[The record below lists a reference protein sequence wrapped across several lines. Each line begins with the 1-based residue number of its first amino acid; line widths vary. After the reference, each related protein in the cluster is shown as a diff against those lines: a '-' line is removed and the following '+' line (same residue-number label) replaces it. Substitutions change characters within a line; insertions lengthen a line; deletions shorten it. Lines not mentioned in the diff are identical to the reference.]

1 MSTEVQGSTEVQEML
16 APVQEQAQQ
25 APPPVSPEVIEVA
38 IGLAR
43 VFGELDE
50 EAAYKYVAADFVDHE
65 ASPGVAGG
73 PAGYLSTARYM
84 RSAFSEARWQAD
96 DFIAVGDKF
105 AVRVTFSGRHTGD
118 FLGVPPTGNE
128 VNVQHLHFYRIAN
141 GQAAEHWGAR
151 DELTLL
157 RQIGV
162 FTPVH
167 ATPADAGW
175 AVHTAAV

>member
-1 MSTEVQGSTEVQEML
+1 MADEIAGEVREML
-16 APVQEQAQQ
+16 APALEQAEQ
-25 APPPVSPEVIEVA
+25 APPPVAPEILEVA
-38 IGLAR
+38 IGVAR

-50 EAAYKYVAADFVDHE
+50 DAARRYIAPDFIDHE

-73 PAGYLSTARYM
+73 PEGYLSTARYM

-96 DFIAVGDKF
+96 DFIAYGDKF

-118 FLGVPPTGNE
+118 FLGIAPTGKQ
-128 VNVQHLHFYRIAN
+128 VKVQHLHFYRVAG

-151 DELTLL
+151 DELSLL

-162 FTPVH
+162 FTPEQ
-167 ATPADAGW
+167 ATPADAG
-175 AVHTAAV
+175 VAASGSA

>member
-1 MSTEVQGSTEVQEML
+1 MPDEVQEML
-16 APVQEQAQQ
+16 APVQEQAE
-25 APPPVSPEVIEVA
+25 VSPPQVSQEVLEVA
-38 IGLAR
+38 IGVAR

-50 EAAYKYVAADFVDHE
+50 EAARKYIAPDFIDHE

-73 PAGYLSTARYM
+73 PDGYLSTARYM

-96 DFIAVGDKF
+96 DFLAVGDKF

-118 FLGVPPTGNE
+118 FLGIPPTGKE
-128 VNVQHLHFYRIAN
+128 IKVQHLHFYRVAN

-162 FTPVH
+162 FAPEH
-167 ATPADAGW
+167 ATPADAGV
-175 AVHTAAV
+175 ATARST